1 MNNYKVIQLLFIFV
15 SLIIFISFSTEQKMN
30 NHLKVSDFFEAKSQY
45 HQERIIKRELKSVR
59 SVNISEELNIYRAYL
74 LAYDQNQ
81 ITIFD
86 KPNYGFYQFDN
97 NLNYI
102 GKFGSEGRGPG
113 EFILPMGMIIDG
125 DGNFRVIG
133 DQVRKVSIFSPAGEL
148 MIENPLPSGI
158 LPHRY
163 ASIGSNTHVLF
174 TILGQSLF
182 HIFNDDGELLNSF
195 LNFTPGSQVSFT
207 KRGLFT
213 DGYIAGIDDGIIYY
227 VGTRNSMIKAFYKNG
242 EMIFSRETIM
252 PFNYDLNMTEHEIR
266 SSPLEALD
274 IAVYRD
280 KICVLYI
287 GDRND
292 DYWFRYLDI
301 YDRGTGDYLYSFV
314 LESPSLKISISE
326 HSDNF
331 VVLGYDGYAEEM
343 SLFMY
348 ENPFQ

>member
-1 MNNYKVIQLLFIFV
+1 MNH
-15 SLIIFISFSTEQKMN
+15 
-30 NHLKVSDFFEAKSQY
+30 HLKASNFFEAKSQV
-45 HQERIIKRELKSVR
+45 HQERIIKGELKSVR

-86 KPNYGFYQFDN
+86 KPNYGFYQFDH

-102 GKFGSEGRGPG
+102 GMFGSEGRGPG
-113 EFILPMGMIIDG
+113 EFILPMGMIIDS

-133 DQVRKVSIFSPAGEL
+133 DQVRKISIFSPAGEL
-148 MIENPLPSGI
+148 LKENPLPSGV
-158 LPHRY
+158 LPYRY
-163 ASIGSNTHVLF
+163 ASIGSHTYVLF
-174 TILGQSLF
+174 TLLGQSLF

-195 LNFTPGSQVSFT
+195 LNFRPESQISLT
-207 KRGLFT
+207 KRGFFA
-213 DGYIAGIDDGIIYY
+213 DGYIAGTDDGVIYY
-227 VGTRNSMIKAFYKNG
+227 VGTRNSMLKAFHSHG
-242 EMIFSRETIM
+242 EMIYSRETIM
-252 PFNYDLNMTEHEIR
+252 PFHYDLSMSEHEIR
-266 SSPLEALD
+266 SAPVEALD

-301 YDRGTGDYLYSFV
+301 YDRETGDYLYSFV

-326 HSDNF
+326 HSDHF
-331 VVLGYDGYAEEM
+331 VILGYDGYYEEM
-343 SLFMY
+343 SLLMY